1 MGKFDDCFKPKK
13 FSEIEERMRNS
24 NKRKEIL
31 YRAEDSEIR
40 QALKDYGIYT
50 DFIRVGNN
58 VVIADNCI
66 AVIIKL
72 VKNNYTSVYLIDGE
86 DLPIDDNMK
95 ENIRA
100 KRWATQEV
108 IKDIRMAEEI
118 LLEDY

>member
-1 MGKFDDCFKPKK
+1 
-13 FSEIEERMRNS
+13 MRNS